1 MTVSARSAK
10 VLPSAATWG
19 LVDMRSGSPV
29 RAGTF
34 AFDEI
39 GASTGWH
46 SHDLHQIE
54 YAFEGVAEVETA
66 TTHHL
71 LPPQQAMWIPA
82 GLSHRTTLSN
92 VRSIAVFFDPAMVA
106 GADERVR
113 VLAATP
119 LLREMIVFATRWPI
133 DRPASDPVADVYFDA
148 LAALVHEWL
157 EHEAPLSLPT
167 SDDPTVRAV
176 MEYTDAHLADV
187 SVARLCAHV
196 GVSERSLR
204 RKFAAVANMTWREY
218 LLQSRLLR
226 AMALLADARHSVLAV
241 STAVG
246 FESVSAFTRAF
257 NRLAGETPTA
267 YRRRALAV
275 TSGA

>member
-1 MTVSARSAK
+1 
-10 VLPSAATWG
+10 
-19 LVDMRSGSPV
+19 MRSGSPV

-39 GASTGWH
+39 DTSTGWH

-54 YAFEGVAEVETA
+54 YAFAGVAEVETA

-92 VRSIAVFFDPAMVA
+92 VRSIAVFFDPAMVG
-106 GADERVR
+106 GADDRVR

-148 LAALVHEWL
+148 LAALVQEWL

-167 SDDPTVRAV
+167 SDDPIVRAV

-187 SVARLCAHV
+187 SVARVCTYV

-226 AMALLADARHSVLAV
+226 AMALLADARRSVLAV

>member
-1 MTVSARSAK
+1 M
-10 VLPSAATWG
+10 LG

-34 AFDEI
+34 AVDEI
-39 GASTGWH
+39 GTSTGWH

-92 VRSIAVFFDPAMVA
+92 VRSIAVFFDPTMVA
-106 GADERVR
+106 DADDRVR

-119 LLREMIVFATRWPI
+119 LLREMIVFAARWPI
-133 DRPASDPVADVYFDA
+133 DRPASDPVADAFFAA
-148 LAALVHEWL
+148 LASLVREWL

-167 SDDPTVRAV
+167 SADPIVRGV
-176 MEYTDAHLADV
+176 MEYTDAHLAEV
-187 SVARLCAHV
+187 SVAQVCAHV

-204 RKFAAVANMTWREY
+204 RKFAAATHMTWREY

-226 AMALLADARHSVLAV
+226 AMSLLADARHSVLDV

-246 FESVSAFTRAF
+246 FESVERVHSRLQPPGGGDTDRLSAARTFRQGRGVTF
-257 NRLAGETPTA
+257 C
-267 YRRRALAV
+267 RR
-275 TSGA
+275 T